1 MARYAALGRQEWGNV
16 DIQLTVVDAPT
27 GRRRDVVL
35 VIEPDSTAADAERA
49 LRACLSTEGLSATL
63 SPQLAELARPAG
75 AAGIWVAGRPVNPD
89 LPVRLSPIRE
99 GAVLG
104 LGGPVGV
111 GMHDLDIGGVAEVRV
126 VGGPDAGRVHRLPL
140 GEYVLGSA
148 HEARA
153 YVADR
158 TVGGRQAR
166 LLVRPGQVRWTPY
179 DQAPQARLEGRDV
192 TGPTVVKPGQVIAIG
207 ETRLMIVPAE
217 APDAALVPTDD
228 AGLAYNR
235 PPRLPPAPTKT
246 TIEMPNE
253 PGEADRQPIPVL
265 MTLAPLAFG
274 FGLWLITQQLT
285 FLLFTLLSPVMYLS
299 NWLSTRRQGRKSHR
313 QQVIEYKAELA
324 ATKKKIADAA
334 RLERRLRRYDAPDPA
349 TVLVTALGPRR
360 RLWERRRS
368 DPDRLLLRLG
378 SSRLASAIEVTGGN
392 AKQRPEPPML
402 RDVPVTVALP
412 EIGVLG
418 IAGQRAGVLSTAR
431 WLVAQAATLHSPKDL
446 SLIVLSDERG
456 AADWDW
462 LRWLPHSRPDSRD
475 HLSLTG
481 TTAEVTARRVAE
493 LASMVNQ
500 RVTDLAANA
509 RTGADMSRGS
519 VTVLVLDGARALRSM
534 PGMPQVLQ
542 EGPAVGVFAICL
554 DVEERLLPEECGAVA
569 GYPAGSPTRLTLR
582 RAYGDRLEGVLAD
595 QVSVPWAERV
605 ARAMAAVRDVSRED
619 ADVALPTSTRL
630 LDILDLEPPNPDRIV
645 GLWTRF
651 GRTTAAP
658 IGAAVDGPFVID
670 MKKDGPHALVAGTTG
685 AGKSELLQSIIASL
699 AARNRPD
706 SMTFVLIDYKGGAAF
721 KDCVD
726 LPHTVGMVTDL
737 DGHLTERA
745 LASLNAELKRRE
757 HILSLVGAKD
767 IEDYWDTIDRAGFV
781 SPTAAPM
788 DPMPRTV
795 LVIDEF
801 ATLKEE
807 LGDFV
812 DGLVGI
818 AMRGRSLGVHL
829 ILATQRPSG
838 VVSPVI
844 RANTNLRIALRVTD
858 SAESTD
864 VIDAADAARIG
875 RTTPGR
881 GYART
886 GFSALHAFQ
895 TARVGGRRPGGT
907 ATGPAPALAHPV
919 SWLDFAQE
927 IPRPATGD
935 EESNMETDLQV
946 LVESIKGAARTM
958 RIPTYRS
965 PWLPPLPERLALADL
980 ALPPGSPPPASPDG
994 RVAPVPFALEDLP
1007 EEQAQ
1012 RPVLLDLEHGG
1023 HLIVAGAARAGRST
1037 ALRTLAGSI
1046 ATYTSCRDVHL
1057 YAMDCGNAALVP
1069 LQQLPHCGAVVT
1081 RDQIDRADRL
1091 ITVLLG
1097 EVTRRQTLL
1106 AQYGYGSLAEQR
1118 SHVPPAE
1125 RLPYLVFLLDRW
1137 EGFMASFDDL
1147 DGGAMTTSVLRL
1159 LREGPGVG
1167 LRAVIAADRSG
1178 LLGKLPTTIEDKL
1191 VMRMGDTNDYSLGG
1205 LSARKLPPVFPPGRA
1220 FRNDSMIETQFA
1232 LLDRDP
1238 SGPAQVAA
1246 LAAIARAATERDA
1259 GLPRALRPARVDVL
1273 PARIA
1278 VRDVLALGVGE
1289 PAPASPMWALVGVGG
1304 DELRPVGVDLD
1315 DDGPGFV
1322 IGGPSRSGRST
1333 ALLTVAHSLLGS
1345 GCELVIVTPRTSPLR
1360 NLEGQLGVLGVL
1372 GGSATDAE
1380 VLELLDCALGPAAV
1394 LVDDGELLVDEPCA
1408 AALETVLAEGRDAQR
1423 ALVVAGTTSEL
1434 VNGYRGYIVSARK
1447 GKTGLLL
1454 TPEHPMEGELLG
1466 IKPPRSSVGPA
1477 PKGRGLLVVR
1487 GSFCTVQV
1495 PLPPT

>member
-1 MARYAALGRQEWGNV
+1 V

-35 VIEPDSTAADAERA
+35 VIEPDSTAGDAERA
-49 LRACLSTEGLSATL
+49 LRGCLAAEGLSATL
-63 SPQLAELARPAG
+63 GAQMAQLARPAG
-75 AAGIWVAGRPVNPD
+75 APGIWVAGRPVAPD
-89 LPVRLSPIRE
+89 LPVRLSPLRE
-99 GAVLG
+99 GAVVG

-111 GMHDLDIGGVAEVRV
+111 GMHDLDVGGVAEVRV
-126 VGGPDAGRVHRLPL
+126 IGGPDAGRVHRLPL

-148 HEARA
+148 PEARA
-153 YVADR
+153 YVEDR

-166 LLVRPGQVRWTPY
+166 LLVKPGQVRWTPF
-179 DQAPQARLEGRDV
+179 DQGPKASVEGREI
-192 TGPTVVKPGQVIAIG
+192 TGPVLIRPTQVVAIG
-207 ETRLMIVPAE
+207 DTRLMIVPAE
-217 APDAALVPTDD
+217 APDASLVPSDD
-228 AGLAYNR
+228 GGLAYNR
-235 PPRLPPAPTKT
+235 PPRLPPAPKKT
-246 TIEMPNE
+246 TIEMPAE
-253 PGEADRQPIPVL
+253 PGEPEKQPIPVL

-274 FGLWLITQQLT
+274 VGLWLITKQLT
-285 FLLFTLLSPVMYLS
+285 FLLFTLLSPVMYIA
-299 NWLSTRRQGRKSHR
+299 NYVTTRRQGKKSHR
-313 QQVIEYKAELA
+313 QQVAEYKVELA
-324 ATKKKIADAA
+324 ETKKKIADAA

-349 TVLVTALGPRR
+349 AVLVTALGPRR

-368 DPDRLLLRLG
+368 DSDRLLLRLG
-378 SSRLASAIEVTGGN
+378 MSRLRSSIEVTGGN
-392 AKQRPEPPML
+392 VKERPEPPML
-402 RDVPVTVALP
+402 RDVPVTVELAR
-412 EIGVLG
+412 IGVLG
-418 IAGQRAGVLSTAR
+418 IAGLRAQAMSTAR

-475 HLSLTG
+475 YLSLTG
-481 TTAEVTARRVAE
+481 TSTEVTSRRIAE
-493 LASMVNQ
+493 LAAMVNQ
-500 RVTDLAANA
+500 RVNDLSA
-509 RTGADMSRGS
+509 GS
-519 VTVLVLDGARALRSM
+519 QGRSDLSNSPVTLLVLDGARALRSM
-534 PGMPQVLQ
+534 PGMPQVLKQ
-542 EGPAVGVFAICL
+542 GPAVGVFAICL
-554 DVEERLLPEECGAVA
+554 DGEERLLPEECGAVA
-569 GYPAGSPTRLTLR
+569 SYPAGSPTRLTLTL
-582 RAYGDRLEGVLAD
+582 AYGERLEGVLAD

-619 ADVALPTSTRL
+619 SDVALPSSTRL
-630 LDILDLEPPNPDRIV
+630 LDILDMEPPTLDKIV
-645 GLWTRF
+645 ALWGQN
-651 GRTTAAP
+651 GRTTSAP
-658 IGAAVDGPFVID
+658 IGVAVEGTFVID

-699 AARNRPD
+699 AAGNRPD

-757 HILSLVGAKD
+757 TILGTVGAKD
-767 IEDYWDTIDRAGFV
+767 IEDYWDTIDRPDFV
-781 SPTAAPM
+781 SPTGRPM

-795 LVIDEF
+795 LIIDEF

-858 SAESTD
+858 NAESSD
-864 VIDAADAARIG
+864 VIDANDAARISK
-875 RTTPGR
+875 TTPGR
-881 GYART
+881 GYVRT

-907 ATGPAPALAHPV
+907 VAGPAPVLAHPV
-919 SWLDFAQE
+919 AWADFGHE
-927 IPRPATGD
+927 IPRPVSED
-935 EESNMETDLQV
+935 DDSNMETDLQV
-946 LVESIKGAARTM
+946 LVESIKDAARAV
-958 RIPTYRS
+958 RVPTYRS
-965 PWLPPLPERLALADL
+965 PWLPALSEQLALADL
-980 ALPPGSPPPASPDG
+980 EVPADTPPPGSPDG
-994 RVAPVPFALEDLP
+994 RVAAVPFALEDLP
-1007 EEQAQ
+1007 DEQAQ
-1012 RPVLLDLEHGG
+1012 RPVLLDLEHGS

-1037 ALRTLAGSI
+1037 ALRTLAASI
-1046 ATYTSCRDVHL
+1046 ATYTSCRDVHI

-1069 LQQLPHCGAVVT
+1069 LQDLPHCGAVVT

-1091 ITVLLG
+1091 ITVLTG
-1097 EVTRRQTLL
+1097 EITRRQTLL

-1118 SHVPPAE
+1118 AHVEPAD

-1137 EGFMASFDDL
+1137 EGFMATFDDL
-1147 DGGAMTTSVLRL
+1147 DGGTMTTNILRL

-1205 LSARKLPPVFPPGRA
+1205 LSARRLPSVIPPGRA
-1220 FRNDSMIETQFA
+1220 FRNDSMVETQFA
-1232 LLDRDP
+1232 LLDHNP
-1238 SGPAQVAA
+1238 AGPAQVAA

-1259 GLPRALRPARVDVL
+1259 DVPRALRPARVDVL

-1278 VRDVLALGVGE
+1278 VRDVLALGVDD
-1289 PAPASPMWALVGVGG
+1289 PAPLSPMWALVGVGG
-1304 DELRPVGVDLD
+1304 DELRPAGVDLD

-1333 ALLTVAHSLLGS
+1333 ALLTIAHSLLGN
-1345 GCELVIVTPRTSPLR
+1345 GCEIVVVTPRTSPLR
-1360 NLEGQLGVLGVL
+1360 GLEGQAGVLGVL

-1380 VLELLDCALGPAAV
+1380 VLELLDSALGPAAV

-1408 AALETVLAEGRDAQR
+1408 SAFETVLAEGRDAQR

-1434 VNGYRGYIVSARK
+1434 VNGYRGYIVAARK

-1466 IKPPRSSVGPA
+1466 IKPPRSAVGPA

-1487 GSFCTVQV
+1487 GSFSTVQV
-1495 PLPPT
+1495 PLPPA